1 MKLQALL
8 EVQNLWNDYNSTL
21 TILTVDGKTLCKLET
36 GVPISLYDYEV
47 LEVGSA
53 TISDYIVILGVH
65 STDIFY
71 DVEADEYFH
80 IEQLMV
86 SYGRTNMN
94 GKISKGIDFAT
105 WLYSQMI
112 CNGGTLQSFS

>member
-53 TISDYIVILGVH
+53 TISDYIVILGVN

-71 DVEADEYFH
+71 DVEQEEFLP
-80 IEQLMV
+80 IEQLMIG
-86 SYGRTNMN
+86 YGRACMN
-94 GKISKGIDFAT
+94 GKITRGIDFAT
-105 WLYSQMI
+105 WLDSQMV
-112 CNGGTLQSFS
+112 CNGGTFKSFS